1 MFFETNNGSD
11 TMSDKSFL
19 QHHREGP
26 MIRMPNAWDVGS
38 AKVMAAAGAH
48 ALGTT
53 SAGIVYTM
61 GLPDYIGALSR
72 DDCLRA
78 VEAIAGAVD
87 IPVSV
92 DSEDGYGDTA
102 DAVAETFRMMIE
114 AGAQGGSIE
123 DHRRADDDTLMS
135 AEETVD
141 RIAAARAAIDASD
154 RPFVLTAR
162 AECFL
167 VGHPSP
173 LDESIRRLKLY
184 ESAGADCLYA
194 PGLATRADIAA
205 VLDAV
210 RTPINVLIGYRGLK
224 VSLDDLETMGV
235 RRVSTGGSVA
245 CATFALMRDAVT
257 ELNAGRVGYLD
268 NMITHAELTELFS

>member
-1 MFFETNNGSD
+1 MTDRN
-11 TMSDKSFL
+11 FL
-19 QHHREGP
+19 QRHRTGP

-38 AKVMAAAGAH
+38 AKVMAAAGAD

-61 GLPDYIGALSR
+61 GLPDYVGALSR

-78 VEAIAGAVD
+78 VEAIAGAVS
-87 IPVSV
+87 IPISV

-102 DAVAETFRMMIE
+102 DAVADTFRLLIE

-123 DHRRADDDTLMS
+123 DHRRADEDSLMS

-141 RIAAARAAIDASD
+141 RISAARAAIDASG

-167 VGHPSP
+167 VGHSAA
-173 LDESIRRLKLY
+173 LDESIRRLKMY
-184 ESAGADCLYA
+184 EAAGADCLYA
-194 PGLATRADIAA
+194 PGLATHADIAA

-210 RTPINVLIGYRGLK
+210 ETPINVLIGFRGLK
-224 VSLDDLETMGV
+224 VSVEDLEKMGV

-245 CATFALMRDAVT
+245 CATYALMRDAVT
-257 ELNAGRVGYLD
+257 DLNAGRVGYLD
-268 NMITHAELTELFS
+268 NMITHDELTELFS